1 MKAWRSGRRGRP
13 RSEQPA
19 IDQGTPELRARRAA
33 LAGGGDPALTES
45 PLGLMLARGLVTPQQ
60 HEAGCYYAFLYRRTI
75 GRTQIASDR
84 VYARIAAGAGGE
96 PGGGP
101 LSEGAQVRMEGLFR
115 LGKNRLLAASR
126 RICDATENL
135 AVFARPP
142 RFLDTGGR
150 RPASARRA
158 DATELEAVLDGL
170 DILAAC
176 YGRSAGRI
184 GRMDAHKAPSLAQ
197 RRDDF
202 SVDRNRNKSI

>member
-13 RSEQPA
+13 KSDQPK
-19 IDQGTPELRARRAA
+19 IDQGTPELRAHRAA
-33 LAGGGDPALTES
+33 LAAGSDPALSES

-60 HEAGCYYAFLYRRTI
+60 HEAGCYYAFLYRGAI
-75 GRTQIASDR
+75 GRTQIACDR
-84 VYARIAAGAGGE
+84 VYAQMVSGAAGDS
-96 PGGGP
+96 P
-101 LSEGAQVRMEGLFR
+101 LDESAQRRVQDLFR

-150 RPASARRA
+150 RPLSARRA
-158 DATELEAVLDGL
+158 DATELEAIVAGL

-184 GRMDAHKAPSLAQ
+184 GRMEAHKAPSLT
-197 RRDDF
+197 RRGGDF
-202 SVDRNRNKSI
+202 SVDTNRNKSV